1 MAGRE
6 RSPLPLSR
14 TCQNCA
20 HAKIKCHRNPAS
32 PICDRCD
39 RLGKECTFR
48 QAKRRIQGYRKD
60 QSSNCTML
68 IGPCSR
74 IEALEAKV
82 NELLNTQ
89 SQSGGEQSQSPRS
102 IPAQITEDVINSGLI
117 TIETANALLHTF
129 KTYMTPHFPFVVIPT
144 HMPAEE
150 LRLQKPFLF
159 LVLLAA
165 SSYDDMPLQRLLGK
179 EVNKYI
185 SARVII
191 GGEVSF
197 ELLQGLLVHLAWCQY
212 HSRPRRY
219 SQLLAIAIS
228 IIVDLRLDRTP
239 QTLSSWKSAPGLVSE
254 DSPNPRVL
262 DSAKSSWGRDVQRAV
277 AGCYY
282 LSSSIAVMLQKLITF
297 PYSTYIEDTCVSLKE
312 KSEYAT
318 DKYLVYIIKL
328 QRILGDI
335 SHQTSGHFNLIDPDA
350 AVELHITKL
359 RAELDNFRERLPF
372 PMSENHLLG
381 MLFHTVELYLYQIS
395 LLDKHCGPNATRSIP
410 WSPWRQEILSAGLI
424 SAKSLLGFYITMP
437 LGAEKLLNNT
447 ELIQIGFALTVSTKL
462 SLVAGS
468 SLVTQQSRSLG
479 TVLDMSSVLREC
491 IARLEALVTGRVDA
505 SGDMDVFGHYV
516 KRVQRIQKWYEWHFA
531 KPAAGPDQRGSERVD
546 SNFQHPNAQYSTQFS
561 LMAQPIADGIFNTST
576 VVGPTVPD
584 AILMDGMYDLQ
595 FANFYS
601 DATFDEMMGG
611 WMPDTIGGTY

>member
-20 HAKIKCHRNPAS
+20 HAKIKCHRNPAL

-60 QSSNCTML
+60 H
-68 IGPCSR
+68 R

-89 SQSGGEQSQSPRS
+89 SQSSGEHSQSPDAS
-102 IPAQITEDVINSGLI
+102 PQFTAKITEDVIDSGLI
-117 TIETANALLHTF
+117 TIDNANALLHTF
-129 KTYMTPHFPFVVIPT
+129 KTFMTPHFPFVVIPT

-185 SARVII
+185 SARIII

-219 SQLLAIAIS
+219 SQLLGIAIS
-228 IIVDLRLDRTP
+228 IIVDLRLDRYP

-254 DSPNPRVL
+254 DSPNPRAA
-262 DSAKSSWGRDVQRAV
+262 DGAKSSWGRDVQRAV

-282 LSSSIAVMLQKLITF
+282 LSSSVAVMLEKLTTF
-297 PYSTYIEDTCVSLKE
+297 PYSPYIEDTCVSLKE

-318 DKYLVYIIKL
+318 DKYLVYIIRL
-328 QRILGDI
+328 QRVLGNI
-335 SHQTSGHFNLIDPDA
+335 SHQTSGHFNLINPDA

-359 RAELDNFRERLPF
+359 RAELDNFQERLPF

-381 MLFHTVELYLYQIS
+381 MLYHTVELYLYQIS

-410 WSPWRQEILSAGLI
+410 WSPWRQEMLSAGLI

-468 SLVTQQSRSLG
+468 SLVNQQSRNLG
-479 TVLDMSSVLREC
+479 TVLDMSGILREC
-491 IARLEALVTGRVDA
+491 IARLEALVTGHVDA
-505 SGDMDVFGHYV
+505 AGDQDVFVHYI
-516 KRVQRIQKWYEWHFA
+516 KRVQRIQKWYE
-531 KPAAGPDQRGSERVD
+531 GSEGVD
-546 SNFQHPNAQYSTQFS
+546 SNFQHANAQYNTQFS
-561 LMAQPIADGIFNTST
+561 PMAQPMADGVFNTST
-576 VVGPTVPD
+576 IVGLTVPD
-584 AILMDGMYDLQ
+584 SVLMDGMYDLQ